1 MPRGTNT
8 TAGVT
13 EANHTRGRLSLLGIK
28 YHVEFVDGGA
38 EVWFMYRKLHV
49 NTAGEIY
56 RIEEVP
62 ECLE

>member
-1 MPRGTNT
+1 MTDIEKILDR
-8 TAGVT
+8 
-13 EANHTRGRLSLLGIK
+13 
-28 YHVEFVDGGA
+28 
-38 EVWFMYRKLHV
+38 VWFMYRKLHV

>member
-1 MPRGTNT
+1 MTDI
-8 TAGVT
+8 
-13 EANHTRGRLSLLGIK
+13 EKILDRLSLLGIK
-28 YHVEFVDGGA
+28 YHGEFVDGGA